1 MITVDDIK
9 DFHLDSVSSVVLLE
23 TLEISHSLWPAP
35 IRIVT
40 NHPDGISVTLENGQ
54 PAIFEF
60 IPLLIQRGN
69 TSDDLDQTLNIT
81 VGDLGEIVPPLIQKI
96 RDASSDEKPQV
107 IYRSFAF
114 DAASM
119 VLTKQTPIEIIRG
132 LSVAKMN
139 QDYQATTFEAA
150 TSGKNS
156 VKTGRTYNFKEYPD
170 LRGLI

>member
-9 DFHLDSVSSVVLLE
+9 DFHLDSAASVVLLE
-23 TLEISHSLWPAP
+23 TIEVSHSLWDEP

-40 NHPDGISVTLENGQ
+40 NHPDGVTVTLENDQ
-54 PAIFEF
+54 QVFFEF
-60 IPLLIQRGN
+60 IPLILQKGT
-69 TSDDLDQTLNIT
+69 TSDDLDQSINIT
-81 VGDLGEIVPPLIQKI
+81 VGDLGEIVPPLNKKI

-107 IYRSFAF
+107 VYRSFAF
-114 DAASM
+114 DSVSM
-119 VLTKQTPIEIIRG
+119 ALTKPTPIEIIRG

-156 VKTGRTYNFKEYPD
+156 VKTGRTYNFEDYPD